1 MIKPEVIRPEKPKC
15 IYCGGK
21 IQKLISDDQLIRTL
35 HGYKLKQMGYC
46 VKCHHGYEWTEH
58 YEYKGF
64 SKLSEEN

>member
-1 MIKPEVIRPEKPKC
+1 MAKPEAIRPEKPKC

-21 IQKLISDDQLIRTL
+21 IQKLISGNPFVLTR
-35 HGYKLKQMGYC
+35 HGYKLIQMGYC
-46 VKCHHGYEWTEH
+46 VKCHHGYKWTEH

>member
-21 IQKLISDDQLIRTL
+21 IQKLVSDNHLVPTS
-35 HGYKLKQMGYC
+35 HGYKLKQWGYC
-46 VKCHHGYEWTEH
+46 VKCHHGYKWTEH

-64 SKLSEEN
+64 SNLSEEN